1 MLRVDCHRIVTLF
14 IATQLAAGILYS
26 LAAQEAPRSDAQRKP
41 VNSETVQDYNDR
53 LQQLERSLE
62 SRSFNHVEPEYR
74 IGAGDLLEI
83 SVFEAP
89 ELGRSVRVSES
100 GDVSLPLLGMA
111 HVGGRSPHEEE
122 FVLEELLRRSYMKEP
137 HVGVFVKEIQSHSV
151 SVFGAVR
158 KPGVL
163 QIRGAKTL
171 VEVLS
176 MAEGLADDAGD
187 TVLVVRSGAS
197 GMRSEAIAGRAQAT
211 GTVETANF
219 VAVSEKRLRA
229 ETAPGDILPDIRT
242 EEIKVRSLLGSGD
255 PRFNVA
261 IYPGD
266 LVKVTRAGIVYVVGE
281 VRKPGGFQLKNNEN
295 VSVLQAIALAEG
307 LTRTS
312 ASSHARIIRT
322 DGTSG
327 TRREIPINLSRVLA
341 GKIPDATLEP
351 RDILFVPNSASR
363 SAIYRSMEAAVSVG
377 TGIAIY
383 RR

>member
-1 MLRVDCHRIVTLF
+1 M
-14 IATQLAAGILYS
+14 AAGILYS
-26 LAAQEAPRSDAQRKP
+26 VAAQEAPRSDARRKS

-53 LQQLERSLE
+53 SQQLERSLE

-83 SVFEAP
+83 SVFEAT

-100 GDVSLPLLGMA
+100 GDISLPLLGMV

-122 FVLEELLRRSYMKEP
+122 VVLEEFLRRSYIKEP
-137 HVGVFVKEIQSHSV
+137 HVSVFVKEIQSHSV
-151 SVFGAVR
+151 SVFGAVK

-163 QIRGAKTL
+163 QIRGPKTL

-176 MAEGLADDAGD
+176 MAEGLAEDAGD
-187 TVLVVRSGAS
+187 TVLVVRSDAS
-197 GMRSEAIAGRAQAT
+197 GMGSEALAGRAQAS
-211 GTVETANF
+211 GALETAHF
-219 VAVSEKRLRA
+219 VTVSEKRPRA
-229 ETAPGDILPDIRT
+229 ETAAGDVLPDIRT
-242 EEIKVRSLLGSGD
+242 EEINVKSLLGSGD
-255 PRFNVA
+255 PQFNVA

-266 LVKVTRAGIVYVVGE
+266 LVKVTRAGIIYVVGE

-322 DGTSG
+322 DGANG
-327 TRREIPINLSRVLA
+327 ARREIPINLSRVLA